1 MEDGK
6 SIALQ
11 AETSFYV
18 GVLLAVARILAEFL
32 KAPLQAAV
40 RGPHLKV
47 PDEEFSPP
55 DDSMTFCVG
64 RSSMVIRL
72 GSLIRIGG
80 DAPAHAS

>member
-11 AETSFYV
+11 VETSFYV
-18 GVLLAVARILAEFL
+18 GVFLAVTRILAEFL
-32 KAPLQAAV
+32 KASLQAAV

-47 PDEEFSPP
+47 PDEEFAPP
-55 DDSMTFCVG
+55 DNSMTFCVG

-72 GSLIRIGG
+72 SSLIRFGG